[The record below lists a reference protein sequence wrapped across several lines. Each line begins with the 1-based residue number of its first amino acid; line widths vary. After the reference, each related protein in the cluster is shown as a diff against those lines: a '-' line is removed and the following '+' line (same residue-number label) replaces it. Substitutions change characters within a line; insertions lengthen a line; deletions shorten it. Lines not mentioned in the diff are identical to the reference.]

1 MSSPN
6 IAKIY
11 QKKNLHEHI
20 LARPDSYIGSTKNV
34 VEEMFVVEENSDQI
48 IKKKIQYNP
57 GLFKIFDEILVNA
70 IDQSVRESETK
81 FIKVNIKDNTEIS
94 VKNDGP
100 GVPVVLHPEYKI
112 YIPELIFGNLL
123 TGSNYDDT
131 EQRIVGGKNGFGGKV
146 TNIYSKAFTV
156 ETVDSARKLK
166 YVQHFKNNMY
176 EKGEPKITS
185 TNEKSYTKITFTPD
199 YQRFGLSSLTP
210 DIISLFKKRTF
221 DTAGISK
228 VKTSFSGVSLAVKDF
243 QSYIRLYKEVKEP
256 LFYDKEVQGKFE
268 WEYAACLAESYTH
281 SSFVNGISTSSG
293 GRHLEYIVGQ
303 VVKKLTDLIESKKKI
318 TVKPSYIKERLF
330 FFVRATIVN
339 PSFGSQ
345 TKETLTTPAKDFGIR
360 FEVSDSFIAKLYK
373 SGIVEDIVSFTNYK
387 NQKVLEK
394 NTDGK
399 KKNKLSGIPKLEDAN
414 FAGTSKSD
422 MCRLILTEGDSAKT
436 FAISGLSVIG
446 RDKYGVFPMRGAVLN
461 VREATMKQLG
471 SNEEIANIK
480 KILGLQQTKKYTNT
494 SSLRYGGIIILT
506 DADSVT
512 YDTPVLLKDNA
523 TGEVLTKPICEA
535 YDYEDWAIEPFS
547 GKEYNSCSKY
557 KIWSD
562 GGWTDIKHVM
572 RHKVDKPIFRVNTS
586 KGCVDVT
593 KDHSLLDS
601 QSKSITV
608 DDCIVGR
615 TELLH
620 SKYVQETVFDYGIN
634 EEYAYGLGYFMA
646 DGCCSIDCKTSFVKE
661 DGTFSVNNRW
671 QITCTS
677 YLTLLILKKIFE
689 KYDGTVLIK
698 FNIRKTM
705 RKHHVS
711 FSNKNYIYNLE
722 CKGARKDFCYK
733 MRGMF
738 YNSLR
743 EKQVPKEILNSS
755 VVIQKAFLEGFY
767 QGDGDKSITGNQ
779 TRGFDIQHKT
789 SILGIFQLLQNCG
802 YSPSVLASKRK
813 LNVYTVLMSKKN
825 CRPVHTVKSII
836 DVSEKY
842 KNTYVYDFE
851 TENHHFHASTGN
863 IIVKNC
869 DGIHLQGLVMNFIH
883 TWWPELLEMKG
894 FITKMKTPIIKAS
907 KGKDSKEFYTIKD
920 YKDWEKSAVSSKSWN
935 IKYFKGLGT
944 STALEA
950 KGLFSRL
957 KANTINYISHSEKE
971 TNDIMLLAFEK
982 KQADA
987 RKDWLGTYNKDYVL
1001 DQTDS
1006 DVSYTDFV
1014 NKDLIHFSMYDN
1026 IRSIPSICDGLKPSQ
1041 RKILYT
1047 LFSKNYKNEIK
1058 VAQLGSAVAEF
1069 SNYHHGEA
1077 SLVGAIVNMAQDY
1090 VGSNNLNLLKP
1101 NGQFG
1106 TRILGG
1112 NDAASPRYIFTELS
1126 SITSKLFL
1134 KEDIA
1139 ILPERFEEGS
1149 RVEPDFYVPVIPVI
1163 LVNGAIGI
1171 GTGYSTTVPSF
1182 NPEDI
1187 ISNMIRVAKNLPQ
1200 VEMVPWYSG
1209 FKGKITKT
1217 DTGSFNVAG
1226 VYTRSGKDSI
1236 IVTELPVGVWTSDYK
1251 EYLEKLESDPAL
1263 GITNI
1268 VNNSS
1273 EVDVDFKI
1281 VFSSEEY
1288 RRKFF
1293 EADAEKLLKMNKSIS
1308 TKNMHLFDENGSIK
1322 KYGSAEEIIEEFV
1335 GVRLKYNQ
1343 LRKNSLLAEYS
1354 SANEVVDNKI
1364 RFLTEIIEGT
1374 FVVYRRSKKEIN
1386 ANLEEKKYSKYEG
1399 TFDYLTSMP
1408 IYSFTNEKIQ
1418 ELEEKSKNLKTQIQT
1433 LEGKTILRLLSDDL
1447 KSLKNN

>member
-1 MSSPN
+1 MSSPS

-20 LARPDSYIGSTKNV
+20 LARPDSYIGSIKSV
-34 VEEMFVVEENSDQI
+34 VEEMFVIEENSDQI

-70 IDQSVRESETK
+70 IDQSVREPETK
-81 FIKVNIKDNTEIS
+81 FIKVSIKDNKEIS
-94 VKNDGP
+94 VRNDGP

-112 YIPELIFGNLL
+112 YVPELIFGNLL

-131 EQRIVGGKNGFGGKV
+131 QERIVGGTNGYGSKV
-146 TNIYSKAFTV
+146 VAIYSKAFTV
-156 ETVDSARKLK
+156 ETVDSVRKLK
-166 YVQHFKNNMY
+166 YFQHFKNNMFD
-176 EKGEPKITS
+176 KGEPKVTS

-199 YQRFGLSSLTP
+199 YPRFGLTELTP

-221 DTAGISK
+221 DTAGITK
-228 VKTSFSGVSLAVKDF
+228 VKAYFNGEGLAVKDF

-256 LFYDKEVQGKFE
+256 LFYEKEVQGKFE

-293 GRHLEYIVGQ
+293 GRHLEYVVGQ
-303 VVKKLTDLIESKKKI
+303 IVKKLTDLIESKKKI

-330 FFVRATIVN
+330 FFVRATVIN
-339 PSFGSQ
+339 PSFSSQ
-345 TKETLTTPAKDFGIR
+345 TKETLTTPVKDFGIK
-360 FEVSDSFIAKLYK
+360 FEVSDAFIAKLYK

-399 KKNKLSGIPKLEDAN
+399 KKSKLSGIPKLEDAN

-461 VREATMKQLG
+461 VREATVKQLG

-480 KILGLQQTKKYTNT
+480 KIMGLQQTKKYKDT

-506 DADSVT
+506 DADL
-512 YDTPVLLKDNA
+512 D
-523 TGEVLTKPICEA
+523 
-535 YDYEDWAIEPFS
+535 
-547 GKEYNSCSKY
+547 GKH
-557 KIWSD
+557 I
-562 GGWTDIKHVM
+562 
-572 RHKVDKPIFRVNTS
+572 
-586 KGCVDVT
+586 
-593 KDHSLLDS
+593 
-601 QSKSITV
+601 
-608 DDCIVGR
+608 
-615 TELLH
+615 
-620 SKYVQETVFDYGIN
+620 
-634 EEYAYGLGYFMA
+634 
-646 DGCCSIDCKTSFVKE
+646 
-661 DGTFSVNNRW
+661 
-671 QITCTS
+671 
-677 YLTLLILKKIFE
+677 
-689 KYDGTVLIK
+689 
-698 FNIRKTM
+698 
-705 RKHHVS
+705 
-711 FSNKNYIYNLE
+711 
-722 CKGARKDFCYK
+722 
-733 MRGMF
+733 
-738 YNSLR
+738 
-743 EKQVPKEILNSS
+743 
-755 VVIQKAFLEGFY
+755 
-767 QGDGDKSITGNQ
+767 
-779 TRGFDIQHKT
+779 
-789 SILGIFQLLQNCG
+789 
-802 YSPSVLASKRK
+802 
-813 LNVYTVLMSKKN
+813 
-825 CRPVHTVKSII
+825 
-836 DVSEKY
+836 
-842 KNTYVYDFE
+842 
-851 TENHHFHASTGN
+851 
-863 IIVKNC
+863 
-869 DGIHLQGLVMNFIH
+869 QGLVMNFIH

-894 FITKMKTPIIKAS
+894 FITTMKTPIVKAS

-920 YKDWEKSAVSSKSWN
+920 YKDWEKSVVSSKSWN

-950 KGLFSRL
+950 KSLFSRID
-957 KANTINYISHSEKE
+957 KNTLNYTSNSEKE

-982 KQADA
+982 KQADN
-987 RKDWLGTYNKDYVL
+987 RKAWLGTYNKDYVL
-1001 DQTDS
+1001 DQADS
-1006 DVSYTDFV
+1006 DLSYTDFV

-1058 VAQLGSAVAEF
+1058 VAQLGAAVAEF

-1090 VGSNNLNLLKP
+1090 VGSNNWNLLKP

-1134 KEDIA
+1134 KEDIDV
-1139 ILPERFEEGS
+1139 LPERLEEGS
-1149 RVEPDFYVPVIPVI
+1149 KIEPEFYVPIIPLV
-1163 LVNGAIGI
+1163 LVNGSIGI

-1187 ISNMIRVAKNLPQ
+1187 ISNMIRVAKKLPQ

-1217 DTGSFNVAG
+1217 DPGSFNVSG
-1226 VYTRSGKDSI
+1226 IYTRVGNNAISI
-1236 IVTELPVGVWTSDYK
+1236 TELPVGVWTSDYK
-1251 EYLEKLESDPAL
+1251 EYLEKLESDPVF
-1263 GITNI
+1263 GINSI
-1268 VNNSS
+1268 ANNSS
-1273 EVDVDFKI
+1273 EVVVDFKI

-1322 KYGSAEEIIEEFV
+1322 KYSSAEEIIEEFV
-1335 GVRLKYNQ
+1335 KIRLKYNQ
-1343 LRKNSLLAEYS
+1343 FRKDSLLSGYS
-1354 SANEVVDNKI
+1354 ASVKVVDNKI

-1374 FVVYRRSKKEIN
+1374 FVVYRRSKKDIN
-1386 ANLEEKKYSKYEG
+1386 ADLETKDYSKHEG
-1399 TFDYLTSMP
+1399 SFDYLTGMP
-1408 IYSFTNEKIQ
+1408 IYSFTNEKIE
-1418 ELEEKSKNLKTQIQT
+1418 ELEEKSKKLKKQIEE

-1447 KSLKNN
+1447 KSLKN